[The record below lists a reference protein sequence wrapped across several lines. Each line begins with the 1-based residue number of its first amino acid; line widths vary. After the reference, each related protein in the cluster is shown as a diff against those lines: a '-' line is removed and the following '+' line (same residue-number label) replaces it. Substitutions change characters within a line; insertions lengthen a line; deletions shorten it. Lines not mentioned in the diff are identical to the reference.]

1 MFGLVGTDRV
11 LRALR
16 GFGRFW
22 LVPLRLRFAG

>member
-11 LRALR
+11 SRALR

-22 LVPLRLRFAG
+22 LVHLRLKFAG